1 MPVTGAFI
9 YILSELDLNM
19 DKILVVDRVTKEY
32 PGRVAVSDISF
43 QVNQG
48 SIHGFLGPNGA
59 GKSTTMK
66 MIAGMIPSSH
76 GEIQLFGQKVS
87 PDNIEL
93 RNQLGLLPENA
104 PLYLDMKVEDYIQ
117 YVAKLHKVKKAK
129 EQTDRVMEELS
140 LTEVKGRLIG
150 NLSKGFKQ
158 RVGLAQAIVY
168 DAPFLMLDEPTNGL
182 DPQTVVEL
190 RDFIKKLSLKK
201 TILFSSH
208 VLSEVEQLCDHI
220 TIIHKGKIRAS
231 GDLREIHR
239 KFRQGLVIKLGLGLG
254 EKLPDLSEFGK
265 YEINHHSTLA
275 MEEQFLVTFEAEADI
290 RSDLGKYIFS
300 RGLKLMT
307 LHVESPELEDIFL
320 HMTENKK

>member
-1 MPVTGAFI
+1 
-9 YILSELDLNM
+9 M
-19 DKILVVDRVTKEY
+19 DKILVVDKVTKEY
-32 PGRVAVSDISF
+32 PGRIAVSNLNF
-43 QVNQG
+43 EVTKG

-66 MIAGMIPSSH
+66 MIAGILPVSE
-76 GEIQLFGQKVS
+76 GEIKLFGETVDPENKS
-87 PDNIEL
+87 L

-104 PLYLDMKVEDYIQ
+104 PLYADMKVESYLQ
-117 YVAKLHKVKKAK
+117 YVARLHHVKNVKSQVDK
-129 EQTDRVMEELS
+129 VMEELS
-140 LTEVKGRLIG
+140 LTDVRGRLIG

-182 DPQTVVEL
+182 DPHAVVEL
-190 RDFIKKLSLKK
+190 RDFIKKLSKDK

-231 GDLREIHR
+231 GDLKEIHR
-239 KFRQGLVIKLGLGLG
+239 KFKQGLVIKLGLGLG
-254 EKLPDLSEFGK
+254 EKLPDLSSFGK
-265 YEINHHSTLA
+265 FEINHHSTLNV
-275 MEEQFLVTFEAEADI
+275 EEQFILTFESETDI
-290 RSDLGKYIFS
+290 RSELGKFVLD

-307 LHVESPELEDIFL
+307 LNIESPELEDIFL
-320 HMTENKK
+320 HMTETKR